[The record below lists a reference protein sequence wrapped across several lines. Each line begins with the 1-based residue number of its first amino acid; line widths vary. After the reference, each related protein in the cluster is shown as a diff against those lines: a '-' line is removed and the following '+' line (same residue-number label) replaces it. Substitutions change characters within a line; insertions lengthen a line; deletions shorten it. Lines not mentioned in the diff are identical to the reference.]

1 MKYLYLIITLVA
13 LSINKNV
20 SSQELNCSVSIN
32 SEKIQGTNKD
42 IFNTLR
48 SSIADFMNNTVWTNN
63 VFESNERIECNISI
77 TLSEYQSITNIL
89 KGTLQL
95 QARRPIFGS
104 SYNTVMLNYV
114 DNDIQF
120 KYAEFDPLEFS
131 ENTNISNLTSFL
143 AYYAY
148 IIIGFDYDSYSLKGG
163 SPFFQKADKIVN
175 NCQTSGDPGWKAP
188 ESRARKNRY
197 WLVNDI
203 LSEDYS
209 PLRTF
214 TYNFHRLGLD
224 VMDQNIEKGRGVI
237 KDAVVDLE
245 KFFDA
250 KPDPF
255 LFYFQV
261 ILDSKSDEIV
271 QIFSQS
277 SAEDKKKILDI
288 MVKIDPA
295 NPAKYASLKQ

>member
-1 MKYLYLIITLVA
+1 MKYFY
-13 LSINKNV
+13 LSIILIVFALKNNV
-20 SSQELNCSVSIN
+20 SAQELNCSVSIN
-32 SEKIQGTNKD
+32 SSKIQGTNKD
-42 IFNTLR
+42 VFNTLR
-48 SSIADFMNNTVWTNN
+48 SAIADFMNNSIWTNN
-63 VFESNERIECNISI
+63 VFESNERIECNLTI
-77 TLSEYQSITNIL
+77 TLNDYKSGDVYD
-89 KGTLQL
+89 GTLQL
-95 QARRPIFGS
+95 QARRPIFGT
-104 SYNTVMLNYV
+104 SYSTVMLNYV

-120 KYAEFDPLEFS
+120 KYTEFDPLEFS
-131 ENTNISNLTSFL
+131 ENTNISNLSSFL

-163 SPFFQKADKIVN
+163 NPYFQKADKIVN
-175 NCQTSGDPGWKAP
+175 NCQSAAESGWKGI

-237 KDAVVDLE
+237 KDAVLDLE

-277 SAEDKKKILDI
+277 LADEKKKVFDV

-295 NPAKYASLKQ
+295 NPTKYASLKQ